1 MNSKVDVKAFG
12 KVAMLF
18 GGSSAERDISLQSGQ
33 AVFKALQ
40 TAGVSVDA
48 IDPAE
53 VGSNLVTELSK
64 YDRVFLMLHG
74 RGGEDGVMQG
84 LLEYL
89 NIPYTG
95 SGVLASALAMDKLR
109 TKQLWQS
116 LGIPTPKYWIV
127 NEEAALAEVDKELV
141 YPLAV
146 KPNREG
152 SSIGITKVQNR
163 DELEASLKKAAEFDT
178 DLLIEQWIE
187 GSEYTVAVLNGE
199 ALPVIRLQPQAEF
212 YDYDAKYV
220 SDETKYLIP
229 SGLPDQQEAE
239 LKALCVKAF
248 NALGCEGWG
257 RVDVMQDDQGKF
269 YLLEVNT
276 APGMTSHSLV
286 PMAAKASG
294 FSFEDLVVDILKGTL
309 D

>member
-1 MNSKVDVKAFG
+1 MGGGINMQDFG
-12 KVAMLF
+12 KVAVLF
-18 GGSSAERDISLQSGQ
+18 GGSSAEREISLQSGQ
-33 AVFKALQ
+33 AVLKALQ
-40 TAGVSVDA
+40 TAGVSAEPV
-48 IDPAE
+48 DPAE
-53 VGSNLVTELSK
+53 SGNKLISELSG
-64 YDRVFLMLHG
+64 YDRVFLILHG

-116 LGIPTPKYWIV
+116 MNIPTPKYWMV
-127 NEEAALAEVDKELV
+127 NDESAISAVEEELV
-141 YPLAV
+141 FPLAV

-163 DELEASLKKAAEFDT
+163 DELSASLKKAAEFDT
-178 DLLIEQWIE
+178 DLLVEQWIE
-187 GSEYTVAVLNGE
+187 GNEYTVAILNGQ

-212 YDYDAKYV
+212 YDYEAKYI

-229 SGLPDQQEAE
+229 SGLSDQQEAE
-239 LKALCVKAF
+239 LQALCVHAF
-248 NALGCEGWG
+248 ESLGCTGWG
-257 RVDVMQDDQGKF
+257 RVDVMQDAQGQF

-286 PMAAKASG
+286 PMAAKAAG
-294 FSFEDLVVDILKGTL
+294 YSFEDLVVEILKGTL